1 MTGVISMIVKILML
15 SLLLLLAACS
25 VSPAQP
31 VYAPVEYQPQQIEYD
46 PELYIPEEPKEEPED
61 EPKYEPYIPYK
72 PEEEPEPELFETIFT
87 AEPLPYHII
96 QQITGV
102 SFHEN
107 QHFDYCHL
115 AYLTVTHVDFYGY
128 SRHGHIIVA
137 ASIADEVLDIFREIY
152 DYGFPIAQMRLI
164 DYYYALD
171 YYSMAANNSVGFN
184 FRYIAGTTTL
194 SRHAWGMAIDIN
206 PIQNPFIRG
215 DVILPV
221 AGRYYL
227 DREYV
232 RPGMIIPG
240 DVVYRAFTSRGWIW
254 GGHWRLPIDYHHFE
268 RR

>member
-1 MTGVISMIVKILML
+1 MLSKILL
-15 SLLLLLAACS
+15 LILLLLLFTARTRNI
-25 VSPAQP
+25 AQP
-31 VYAPVEYQPQQIEYD
+31 VYLPVEYEPEQILHEPEPYVPYE
-46 PELYIPEEPKEEPED
+46 PELPEPEQYIPCEPEQ
-61 EPKYEPYIPYK
+61 
-72 PEEEPEPELFETIFT
+72 EPEPEQETFETIFT

-102 SFHEN
+102 SFHQN
-107 QHFDYCHL
+107 SHFDYCHL
-115 AYLTVTHVDFYGY
+115 AYLTITHVDFYGY

-137 ASIADEVLDIFREIY
+137 ASIADEVLDIFQEIY
-152 DYGFPIAQMRLI
+152 EYRFPIAGMRLI

-171 YYSMAANNSVGFN
+171 DYSMAANNSVGFN

-227 DREYV
+227 DRSDI

-254 GGHWRLPIDYHHFE
+254 GGHWRVPIDYHHFE

>member
-1 MTGVISMIVKILML
+1 MTVKFLLLIP
-15 SLLLLLAACS
+15 LLLLLTACAAPH
-25 VSPAQP
+25 VQP
-31 VYAPVEYQPQQIEYD
+31 VYAPLEYQPPQLEY
-46 PELYIPEEPKEEPED
+46 EP
-61 EPKYEPYIPYK
+61 EPYIPYE
-72 PEEEPEPELFETIFT
+72 PEPPEPEPYVPYIPEPYIPYEPEPEPFETIFI

-96 QQITGV
+96 EQITDV
-102 SFHEN
+102 SFHPN
-107 QHFDYCHL
+107 PHFDYCHL
-115 AYLTVTHVDFYGY
+115 AYLTITHVDFYGY

-152 DYGFPIAQMRLI
+152 DYGFPIAGMRLI
-164 DYYYALD
+164 DYYDALD
-171 YYSMAANNSVGFN
+171 YYSMADNNSVGFN
-184 FRYIAGTTTL
+184 YRYIAGTTTL

-227 DREYV
+227 DRSYV
-232 RPGMIIPG
+232 RPGMIVPG

-254 GGHWRLPIDYHHFE
+254 GGHWRVPIDYHHFE

>member
-1 MTGVISMIVKILML
+1 MFLKISLFI
-15 SLLLLLAACS
+15 LLLLLFTACTRNI
-25 VSPAQP
+25 AQP
-31 VYAPVEYQPQQIEYD
+31 VYLPVEYEPEQILYEPEPCIPYE
-46 PELYIPEEPKEEPED
+46 PELPEPEQYVL
-61 EPKYEPYIPYK
+61 YEP
-72 PEEEPEPELFETIFT
+72 EQEPEPETFETIFA

-102 SFHEN
+102 SFHQN
-107 QHFDYCHL
+107 SHFDYCHL
-115 AYLTVTHVDFYGY
+115 AYLTITHVDFYGY

-137 ASIADEVLDIFREIY
+137 VSIADEVLDIFREIY
-152 DYGFPIAQMRLI
+152 DYGFPIAGMRLI

-227 DREYV
+227 DRSDI

-254 GGHWRLPIDYHHFE
+254 GGHWRVPIDYHHFE
-268 RR
+268 KR